1 MTPAVAIIMTVL
13 DSERTLPASLASLR
27 AQTLTDWELLLVDD
41 GSRDRSAQIIA
52 EAALADPR
60 IRVLPG
66 GSRRG
71 LSARLNELVDAADSP
86 LLARMDAD
94 DIAYPKRLE
103 RQAAYLEAHAHV
115 DLVGAS
121 MIVFGV
127 DGHAI
132 GKRAAPVGHHEITA
146 RPRAGFRLFH
156 PTWLGRAEWFRRHRY
171 STRAVRCEDQDVLYR
186 AHRTSVFANIGEPL
200 LGYREERLVLRSLL
214 AGRRTWVRVTGGR
227 VWRERQRSAA
237 LALAASQIAK
247 GSVDAL
253 AVASGLGH
261 RLSPQR
267 AGRMSAAEAQ
277 EWGRV
282 WESLDPRSPASTG
295 RRA

>member
-1 MTPAVAIIMTVL
+1 MTAAVAILMTVL
-13 DSERTLPASLASLR
+13 NSERTLPASLASLQ
-27 AQTLTDWELLLVDD
+27 AQTFTDWELLLVDD
-41 GSRDRSAQIIA
+41 GSEDRSAEIIA
-52 EAALADPR
+52 EWALADPR

-71 LSARLNELVDAADSP
+71 LSARLNELVDAAGSP

-94 DIAYPKRLE
+94 DVAYPERLE
-103 RQAAYLEAHAHV
+103 RQVGYLQAHTHV

-127 DGHAI
+127 DGRAI
-132 GKRAAPVGHHEITA
+132 GKRAAPLEHREISA

-171 STRAVRCEDQDVLYR
+171 SAGAVRCEDQDVLYR
-186 AHRTSVFANIGEPL
+186 SHRSSVFANIGEPL
-200 LGYREERLVLRSLL
+200 LGYREERLILPKLL
-214 AGRRTWVRVTGGR
+214 VGRLAWARITGGR
-227 VWRERQRSAA
+227 LWRERQRGAA
-237 LALAASQIAK
+237 LLLAAGQIAK
-247 GSVDAL
+247 GSVDAV
-253 AVASGLGH
+253 AVGSGLGH

-277 EWGRV
+277 EWRRV
-282 WESLDPRSPASTG
+282 WESLEPHSPAST
-295 RRA
+295 RCWA